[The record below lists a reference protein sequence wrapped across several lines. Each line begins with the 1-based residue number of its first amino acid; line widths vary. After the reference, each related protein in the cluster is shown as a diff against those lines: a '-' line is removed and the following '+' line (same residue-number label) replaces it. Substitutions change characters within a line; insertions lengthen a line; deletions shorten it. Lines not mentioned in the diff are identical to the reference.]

1 MPQGKIIILLF
12 FSKISASR
20 EVCHFDLICISFA
33 LHLHHLHQQ
42 QRPGWFFTLT
52 WIDLDVGGWW
62 SWMVGRILL
71 SASGHLNARIA
82 KLALNRK
89 KANRWKLIS

>member
-42 QRPGWFFTLT
+42 QRPGWFFLLT
-52 WIDLDVGGWW
+52 WMVVDGGQD
-62 SWMVGRILL
+62 S
-71 SASGHLNARIA
+71 SFHLNARIA
-82 KLALNRK
+82 KLALNGK
-89 KANRWKLIS
+89 KANQWK

>member
-1 MPQGKIIILLF
+1 MPPVKIIILLF
-12 FSKISASR
+12 FSKISAGR

-33 LHLHHLHQQ
+33 PHL
-42 QRPGWFFTLT
+42 PAPSAPAAEAWMVFY
-52 WIDLDVGGWW
+52 IDLDGPGWW
-62 SWMVGRILL
+62 WMVGRILL

>member
-1 MPQGKIIILLF
+1 MPLAKTIILLF
-12 FSKISASR
+12 FSKISAGR

-52 WIDLDVGGWW
+52 WIDLDGGGGWW
-62 SWMVGRILL
+62 AGFSSL
-71 SASGHLNARIA
+71 HQARIA